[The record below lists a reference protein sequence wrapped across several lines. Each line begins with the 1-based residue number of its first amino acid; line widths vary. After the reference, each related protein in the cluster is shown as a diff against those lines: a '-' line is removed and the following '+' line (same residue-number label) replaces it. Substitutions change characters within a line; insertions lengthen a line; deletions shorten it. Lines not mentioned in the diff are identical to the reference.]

1 MQAIT
6 GKELEYIVDSIS
18 NEDLLI
24 KQCAATAAATQNP
37 TIQQACQQYIRSLD
51 HHIDLL
57 FMQDEDLLYTIL
69 ADLKRTVREYTT
81 ATTESSCPTVRQLFT
96 QLTNDTLRMQGELY
110 NLMKQL
116 NMYSTS
122 SKALRQDVDK
132 SIQDARNLQQKNL
145 KKARGTSAG
154 GCCMKQLTD
163 LKLKVLD
170 LLNEDARRSPALLAT
185 LIGVEEEAV
194 KEAIAELEQD
204 HVIVKYA
211 AVVNW
216 SKIEDETVTALI
228 EVQITPERGRGF
240 EGIAE
245 RIYLY
250 PQVKSVYLM
259 SGAYDLLVEV
269 EGRNLRE
276 VANFVS
282 EKLSPIDSVLSTKT
296 NFILKKY
303 KQDGIIFEDRE
314 EDNRLMISP

>member
-1 MQAIT
+1 M
-6 GKELEYIVDSIS
+6 KEL
-18 NEDLLI
+18 
-24 KQCAATAAATQNP
+24 
-37 TIQQACQQYIRSLD
+37 
-51 HHIDLL
+51 
-57 FMQDEDLLYTIL
+57 
-69 ADLKRTVREYTT
+69 
-81 ATTESSCPTVRQLFT
+81 TE
-96 QLTNDTLRMQGELY
+96 
-110 NLMKQL
+110 
-116 NMYSTS
+116 
-122 SKALRQDVDK
+122 
-132 SIQDARNLQQKNL
+132 
-145 KKARGTSAG
+145 
-154 GCCMKQLTD
+154 

-170 LLNEDARRSPALLAT
+170 LLNEDARRSPKLLAT
-185 LIGVEEEAV
+185 LIGVDEEAV
-194 KEAIAELEQD
+194 KEAIAELEAD

-216 SKIEDETVTALI
+216 SKIEEETVTALI

-314 EDNRLMISP
+314 EDNRLIVSP